1 MISRNHVLSGLFI
14 TTCGLLLVNTG
25 FAMSPQTVR
34 VQIDH
39 GIPYVSGGVSLD
51 EQQMLRD
58 MTQDDNIQL
67 IFAAK
72 NGDYL
77 SDVTVQ
83 IVDAR
88 GHEVL
93 NTVTQGPWLFTK
105 LPAGTYTIRAT
116 IKGQS
121 QGAMFTTPAAGQ
133 ARIYLTWSNDI
144 LKIPNYGIAK
154 E

>member
-1 MISRNHVLSGLFI
+1 MKSRNRVLSGLFV
-14 TTCGLLLVNTG
+14 TMCGLLLVNTG
-25 FAMSPQTVR
+25 FAMPPQPLR
-34 VQIDH
+34 VQTDH
-39 GIPYVSGGVSLD
+39 GTPYVSGGVSLD

-58 MTQDDNIQL
+58 MTQDDNVQL

-83 IVDAR
+83 IVDTS

-105 LPAGTYTIRAT
+105 LPIGTYSIRAT

-121 QGAMFTTPAAGQ
+121 QGAMFTAPAAGQ
-133 ARIYLTWSNDI
+133 TRIYLTWSNDL
-144 LKIPNYGIAK
+144 LKIPNYGMAK